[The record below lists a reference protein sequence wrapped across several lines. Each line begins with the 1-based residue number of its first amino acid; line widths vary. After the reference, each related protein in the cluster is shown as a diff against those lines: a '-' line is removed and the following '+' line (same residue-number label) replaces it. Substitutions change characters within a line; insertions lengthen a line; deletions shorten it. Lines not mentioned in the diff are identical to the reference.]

1 MVRLFARLLVL
12 LIVFNTAAAFGQE
25 TASEKLWRSY
35 ADEMVAF
42 IAGTGSKVDGL
53 QLLSVA
59 QVADWSNDAHADYNR
74 DVKWCDSIPKFGPM
88 YQASGKTVTG
98 EYRIYLESL
107 NLPKTDPV
115 KAKKVAAAKKAWKAA
130 FDAEND
136 TLKKVGDDWKA
147 FQQTQQ
153 NVPANRRRDYDQW
166 YASGYGR
173 KVGAAQSDLTAK
185 AQVYAQI
192 LNDTYQGYGTVADA
206 VTEYAN
212 HGYQLQ
218 SQAPDGLKL
227 DHRTCS
233 MSPELKDVVER
244 GKTQV
249 NTNAYA
255 HTLNITTSHHEL
267 HVSEWG
273 VSGGAAFLGFIAVV
287 AGGDYEHREVH
298 ESKRTFVL
306 DVKFRNLE
314 VVNFTRSKWFSPD
327 VIALLNTNDV
337 FVPGA
342 LGNADKL
349 WGDNG
354 SFRLLPVSAVVA
366 YQPTLSIT
374 LDDSDYDYVLSK
386 WNAGFALGFGPFVIA
401 GKGHG
406 SNEDTVWDD
415 KSHTLTATFKT
426 EAPYV
431 IAVKNSVMPHF

>member
-1 MVRLFARLLVL
+1 
-12 LIVFNTAAAFGQE
+12 
-25 TASEKLWRSY
+25 
-35 ADEMVAF
+35 
-42 IAGTGSKVDGL
+42 
-53 QLLSVA
+53 
-59 QVADWSNDAHADYNR
+59 
-74 DVKWCDSIPKFGPM
+74 M

-107 NLPKTDPV
+107 SLPKTDPV
-115 KAKKVAAAKKAWKAA
+115 KAKKVAAAKKAWTAA

-147 FQQTQQ
+147 FQQTQK

-173 KVGAAQSDLTAK
+173 KVGAAQTDLTAK

-415 KSHTLTATFKT
+415 KSHTLTSTFKT